1 MNNPLNTEKNAK
13 NGFSIKI
20 IGSPQM
26 VDKLNRTT
34 ESQIK
39 DYDNINSSM
48 KDVAIKSLDINK
60 NLIDDSD
67 NYSYDQ

>member
-1 MNNPLNTEKNAK
+1 
-13 NGFSIKI
+13 
-20 IGSPQM
+20 M

-60 NLIDDSD
+60 NLVDDSD